1 MVRDKEFE
9 ARMQGMIYAANL
21 VKEQGIEA
29 LESDIAKRGVYKI
42 PLNMS
47 EKQFN
52 EFVGMLGEGSKNAV
66 FAIVYVVLCED
77 FGFGEK
83 RLNKFAEGFLKRFQD
98 VFKMDYM
105 GEHYVTLTDYAVMM
119 KEKYG
124 SLEMDIDRIQLE
136 QDGNDKRNP
145 DFRNYIWIDGIIK
158 VLNSNGYSDA
168 AMFLQN
174 KKVDG

>member
-1 MVRDKEFE
+1 MARDKEFE
-9 ARMQGMIYAANL
+9 ARMQGMIYAVNI

-29 LESDIAKRGVYKI
+29 LERDISKRGVYKI

-52 EFVGMLGEGSKNAV
+52 EFVSMIGEGSKNAV

-83 RLNKFAEGFLKRFQD
+83 RLNKFAEGFIKRFED

-124 SLEMDIDRIQLE
+124 SLQMDIDRIQLE
-136 QDGNDKRNP
+136 QEGNDKHNP
-145 DFRNYIWIDGIIK
+145 DFHNYKWIDGIIK
-158 VLNSNGYSDA
+158 VLNNNGYSDA
-168 AMFLQN
+168 AMILEG
-174 KKVDG
+174 KKHD